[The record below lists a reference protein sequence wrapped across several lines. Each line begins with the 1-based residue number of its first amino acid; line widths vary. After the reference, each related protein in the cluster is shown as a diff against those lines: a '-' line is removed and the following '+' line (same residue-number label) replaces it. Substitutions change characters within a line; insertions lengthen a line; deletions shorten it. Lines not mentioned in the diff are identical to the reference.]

1 MTRPPLT
8 DQLNLFASRDQA
20 SRYAA
25 VDGVL
30 SEIERCLKCGLC
42 RAPCPV
48 FAEIRD
54 ESGSARGR
62 IAMIEALR
70 ENSLSLSPLFTD
82 RLSKCLNCRACMEAC
97 PSGIKVDEIV
107 LAARAEIFSRGRFP
121 LLKKLI
127 FRQLLRRGRLLP
139 PVSKTLA
146 FIQRKLLRG
155 LPASSPYRV
164 LLPLAGIDRDRVLPA
179 FAEKTLLDEFG
190 EIVSPTAPPAGKP
203 RMRVGFFVGCATN
216 LIYTGVG
223 RGVVRILLGE
233 GIEVVIPRDQG
244 CCGIPVYTAGDRETG
259 RELAERNIKAFRKHK
274 VDAIVAACATCG
286 VALKQ
291 DYAKILGL
299 ESADLGARVYDLS
312 EFLVKHTKLK
322 LGAGSRRAGGRDR
335 AGALKVTYHYPCHLN
350 RGQGVK
356 DEPRKVLEALPQ
368 VDFVELAEA
377 DRCCGGAGTFS
388 LSHYDLSK
396 AIGTR
401 KVGCIAASGAD
412 VVATSCPSCMMQL
425 ADMLG
430 RNRLPQK
437 VVHLAELVADCYPAL
452 EKSLGEARDRAGKKR
467 VPA

>member
-1 MTRPPLT
+1 M
-8 DQLNLFASRDQA
+8 LNLFASQGQA
-20 SRYAA
+20 PRYAA
-25 VDGVL
+25 VEGML
-30 SEIERCLKCGLC
+30 PEIERCLKCGLC
-42 RAPCPV
+42 KAPCPV

-54 ESGSARGR
+54 EAGSARGR

-121 LLKKLI
+121 LLKRLI

-146 FIQRKLLRG
+146 FIQSKLLRG

-164 LLPLAGIDRDRVLPA
+164 LLPLARIDRDRVLPI

-190 EIVSPTAPPAGKP
+190 EVVSPAVTPAGKP

-216 LIYTGVG
+216 LIYTAVG
-223 RGVVRILLGE
+223 RSVVRILLGE

-244 CCGIPVYTAGDRETG
+244 CCGIPAYTAGDRETG
-259 RELAERNIKAFRKHK
+259 RALAERNLKAFRKHK
-274 VDAIVAACATCG
+274 VDAIVTACATCG
-286 VALKQ
+286 AALKQ
-291 DYAKILGL
+291 DYQKILGL

-312 EFLVKHTKLK
+312 EFLVEHIMPNL
-322 LGAGSRRAGGRDR
+322 ADRSRRTDRRDR
-335 AGALKVTYHYPCHLN
+335 GRRMKVTYHYPCHLN

-356 DEPRKVLEALPQ
+356 DAPRKVLEALPQ
-368 VDFVELAEA
+368 VDFVEMAEA

-388 LSHYDLSK
+388 LSHYDLAT
-396 AIGTR
+396 AIGRR
-401 KVGCIAASGAD
+401 KAGCIAASAAD

-430 RNRLPQK
+430 RNHLPQR
-437 VVHLAELVADCYPAL
+437 VVHLAELVAAYYPPVEETLGQATR
-452 EKSLGEARDRAGKKR
+452 KS
-467 VPA
+467 